1 MVMETKNILE
11 NFKRYDKIIIVFIVS
26 LLLFG
31 SAAYYNTFFE
41 EVMSVATYLTW
52 HSLFEFAS
60 ILAAF
65 SIFLVTYHVY
75 DESGSLRMILLG
87 CTFLAMG
94 CLDTFHTLSYKGMA
108 DFFISN
114 DGANRATT
122 FWIFSR
128 LIGSIGFLE
137 AVTIPLNV
145 KCRYNKW
152 IFVAPT
158 IILVIVLLII
168 ATYYPHVFPVMYV
181 EGKGLTTAKIVTE
194 YFIVFIMGITFLK
207 NAADYKHEKSS
218 QEYLFMISLL
228 VSIFSEFAFISY
240 GSVYDAF
247 NYLGHIY
254 KIVAYFILFKVIYAE
269 NVSIPY
275 RELKKTKNELKRYSE
290 NLNYLVKQRT
300 EKLEEINQTLMT
312 DLEYAREMQ
321 RSMLPSQMPKDMK
334 VSFQAEYL
342 PAERLSGDFYNVIKL
357 DENNIA
363 VYIGDVSGH
372 GVSAAMLTVF
382 ANQNIVY
389 TNDETENL
397 EIITPGFVLKKMYK
411 SFNKTNF
418 NTEAYLVMLYGVYNT
433 SSGCFTY
440 ASGGLNEPP
449 LVIKNNGEIIELNS
463 SGFPICKLGEYFM
476 PFFEDSTV
484 NLEPGDKILFYTDG
498 LVEAKNND
506 GEIYGQQ
513 NIKDFLKL
521 NTALGAVDLKNI
533 VKQNLFSHI
542 GKENKLMDDATF
554 LIMEV
559 H

>member
-1 MVMETKNILE
+1 METKNMIE
-11 NFKRYDKIIIVFIVS
+11 SIKKYDKLIIVFTVS

-31 SAAYYNTFFE
+31 AAAHFNTFFE
-41 EVMSVATYLTW
+41 KIMSVATYLTW

-65 SIFLVTYHVY
+65 SIFLVTYYVY

-94 CLDTFHTLSYKGMA
+94 CLDTFHTLSFKGMA

-114 DGANRATT
+114 DSANRATT

-137 AVTIPLNV
+137 AVTIPINV
-145 KCRYNKW
+145 KCKYNKW
-152 IFVAPT
+152 IFVVPS
-158 IILVIVLLII
+158 VITVVVLLII
-168 ATYYPHVFPVMYV
+168 ATYYPHVFPAMYV
-181 EGKGLTTAKIVTE
+181 EGKGLTAAKIATE
-194 YFIVFIMGITFLK
+194 YLIVFIMGITFLK
-207 NAADYKHEKSS
+207 NAADYKYEKSN
-218 QEYLFMISLL
+218 QEYLFMISVLL
-228 VSIFSEFAFISY
+228 SIFSEFAFISY

-254 KIVAYFILFKVIYAE
+254 KIVAYFILFKVIYVE

-275 RELKKTKNELKRYSE
+275 REMKKTKNELKKYSE

-300 EKLEEINQTLMT
+300 TELEEMNETLMK

-321 RSMLPSQMPKDMK
+321 RSMLPSQMPKNMK

-363 VYIGDVSGH
+363 IYIGDVSGH

-389 TNDETENL
+389 TNDEDL

-418 NTEAYLVMLYGVYNT
+418 NTEAYLVMLYGIYNT
-433 SSGCFTY
+433 ITGCFTY

-449 LVIKNNGEIIELNS
+449 ILIKKNGDIIELNT

-476 PFFEDSTV
+476 PFFEDSIV
-484 NLEPGDKILFYTDG
+484 NLEPGDKIMFYTDG
-498 LVEAKNND
+498 LVEAKNMD

-513 NIKDFLKL
+513 NMKDFLRL
-521 NTALGAVDLKNI
+521 NTSLGADDLKNI
-533 VKQNLFSHI
+533 VKENLFSHL
-542 GKENKLMDDATF
+542 GNEKKLMDDATF

>member
-1 MVMETKNILE
+1 METKIAFE
-11 NFKRYDKIIIVFIVS
+11 NLRKYNRIVIVFIVS
-26 LLLFG
+26 LLFFG
-31 SAAYYNTFFE
+31 AAAYYNEFFE

-65 SIFLVTYHVY
+65 SIFLVTFYVY
-75 DESGSLRMILLG
+75 DESGSLRMIMIG

-108 DFFISN
+108 DFFVSN

-122 FWIFSR
+122 FWIISR

-152 IFVAPT
+152 IFVVPT
-158 IILVIVLLII
+158 IIFTVVLLIL
-168 ATYYPHVFPVMYV
+168 ATYYPNVFPTMYV
-181 EGKGLTTAKIVTE
+181 EGKGLTSAKIITE
-194 YFIVFIMGITFLK
+194 YFIVFIMAITFVK
-207 NAADYKHEKSS
+207 NAVDYKHEKTS

-228 VSIFSEFAFISY
+228 ISIFSEFAFISY

-254 KIVAYFILFKVIYAE
+254 KIMAYFILFKVIYVE

-275 RELKKTKNELKRYSE
+275 REMKKTKNELKKYSE
-290 NLNYLVKQRT
+290 NLNFLVKQRT
-300 EKLEEINQTLMT
+300 KELEGINKTLMT
-312 DLEYAREMQ
+312 DLEYARGMQ

-389 TNDETENL
+389 TNDESEDL

-411 SFNKTNF
+411 SFNRTNF
-418 NTEAYLVMLYGVYNT
+418 NTEAYLVMLYGIYNV

-449 LVIKNNGEIIELNS
+449 LVIKNNGEIVELKN
-463 SGFPICKLGEYFM
+463 SGFPICKLGQYFM
-476 PFFEDSTV
+476 PFFEDSIV
-484 NLEPGDKILFYTDG
+484 NLEPGDKIMFYTDG
-498 LVEAKNND
+498 LIEVKNND
-506 GEIYGQQ
+506 GEIYGLQ
-513 NIKDFLKL
+513 NMKDFLRL
-521 NTALGAVDLKNI
+521 NSALGAVELKNI
-533 VKQNLFSHI
+533 VKQNLFSQL
-542 GKENKLMDDATF
+542 GDNNKLMDDATF
-554 LIMEV
+554 LIMEI